1 MFPTQMPDLCLETF
15 GLAEKG
21 ISRTTNFG
29 HCFDYQYYLTLG
41 PEWDGQCIKDRRSR
55 VLPVK
60 FGETDSNSPEYCIK
74 KCKSHEYSYAGVEYA
89 NVSIPVEIEDIED
102 IGDFDLQRQGVLLR
116 EHSAYRGGRDQGER
130 LQPEVPW
137 RLLQDLWGQLEDERL
152 RNR

>member
-1 MFPTQMPDLCLETF
+1 MPDLCLETF

-21 ISRTTNFG
+21 ISCFANFG
-29 HCFDYQYYLTLG
+29 HCFDHQYYPTLG

-89 NVSIPVEIEDIED
+89 NVSNSVENEDVQV
-102 IGDFDLQRQGVLLR
+102 IGDFDLERQGVLLR
-116 EHSAYRGGRDQGER
+116 EHAACRGGPDQGER

>member
-1 MFPTQMPDLCLETF
+1 MPDLCLETF

-29 HCFDYQYYLTLG
+29 HCLDHQSYLTLG

-89 NVSIPVEIEDIED
+89 NVRNSED
-102 IGDFDLQRQGVLLR
+102 IGDGEHIMDVYHSQYQGVLLR

>member
-1 MFPTQMPDLCLETF
+1 MPDHCLEMF

-89 NVSIPVEIEDIED
+89 NVRIPVEIEDIED

-116 EHSAYRGGRDQGER
+116 EHAACRRGRDQGQR